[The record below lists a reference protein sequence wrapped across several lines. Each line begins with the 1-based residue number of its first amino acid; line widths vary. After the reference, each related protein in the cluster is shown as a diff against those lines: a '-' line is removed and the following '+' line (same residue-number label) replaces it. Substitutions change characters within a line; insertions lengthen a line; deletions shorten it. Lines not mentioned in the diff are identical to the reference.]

1 MGSDLDLDRMGT
13 GLKNQ
18 KRNNGVRTMGSDLDL
33 DRMGTGLKNQGAV
46 SPVSNTQIGDVFIE
60 SAFSPPVGKW
70 CRIVRFPEDPGWT
83 VFDNV
88 KNDHLVPEA
97 GGSGHLAGRSGGDN
111 EIGDADHNQGRTL
124 CDTKRSKER

>member
-18 KRNNGVRTMGSDLDL
+18 D
-33 DRMGTGLKNQGAV
+33 AV
-46 SPVSNTQIGDVFIE
+46 SHVSNTQIGDVFNE
-60 SAFSPPVGKW
+60 SAFPPPAGKW
-70 CRIVRFPEDPGWT
+70 CRNARFPVDSGWT

-97 GGSGHLAGRSGGDN
+97 GGSGHLAGRSRG
-111 EIGDADHNQGRTL
+111 
-124 CDTKRSKER
+124 